1 MEDVRVKLES
11 PELVPTRAHTGDAG
25 ADLRA
30 AEDAILYPGE
40 VKVIRTGVRMCIP
53 CGYAGFVRG
62 RSGMTRSGFIVLE
75 GTVDCQY
82 RGEIGVMVM
91 MTSLKG
97 GGGPSLIR
105 KGDRIAQLVIVPV
118 GLPGFMPVDNLPAS
132 ERGENGFGSTGK

>member
-1 MEDVRVKLES
+1 MDDVRVKLES

-62 RSGMTRSGFIVLE
+62 RSGMTRSGIIVLD
-75 GTVDCQY
+75 GTVDCLY
-82 RGEIGVMVM
+82 RGEIGVM
-91 MTSLKG
+91 MTSLKD
-97 GGGPSLIR
+97 GPALIR

-118 GLPGFMPVDNLPAS
+118 GLPSFMVVDSLPGS
-132 ERGENGFGSTGK
+132 ERGENGFGSTGT

>member
-1 MEDVRVKLES
+1 MDDVRVKLES
-11 PELVPTRAHTGDAG
+11 PELIPTRAHTGDAG

-30 AEDAILYPGE
+30 AEDVILYPGE
-40 VKVIRTGVRMCIP
+40 VRVIRTGVGILIP
-53 CGYAGFVRG
+53 YGSAGFVRG

-82 RGEIGVMVM
+82 RGEIGVM

-97 GGGPSLIR
+97 GPALIR

-118 GLPGFMPVDNLPAS
+118 GLPGFMPVDSLPPS
-132 ERGENGFGSTGK
+132 SRGENGFGSTGA